1 MKKKITLPDTAIRLG
16 MLAPHILRNK
26 KTGMIHEAYPTDLL
40 ETTLAFEVGLGTN
53 MPMTIKEAADKTGV
67 SYAAAHRA
75 AKSLTP
81 VLGKAPHYIPGE
93 LFEAIGN
100 RKKPG
105 RPSSDLKWEKDGKTF
120 KAKKAKHPKGQTL
133 VELIVS
139 LTIIASLVT
148 LTALAIP

>member
-93 LFEAIGN
+93 LFEAIKN
-100 RKKPG
+100 RRKAG
-105 RPSSDLKWEKDGKTF
+105 RPSADLTWEKGGKVF
-120 KAKKAKHPKGQTL
+120 RAKKMPKGQTL
-133 VELIVS
+133 VELVVCLSIIIPLIV
-139 LTIIASLVT
+139 AGF
-148 LTALAIP
+148 LAIP